1 MRCPI
6 LKEYYNNRDKLYNE
20 YVERKREESKNAD
33 T

>member
-6 LKEYYNNRDKLYNE
+6 LKEFHNKRDKMYNE
-20 YVERKREESKNAD
+20 YTERKREESKNAL